1 MDRPQV
7 VYFIQRAWGSGA
19 EQRGSTVEAYDKLKK
34 ILAEIDDDMQKA
46 MGGNR
51 AAGTRIRQS
60 MQDVK
65 EAAQEIRTAILDQRK
80 KEEKP
85 G

>member
-1 MDRPQV
+1 M
-7 VYFIQRAWGSGA
+7 
-19 EQRGSTVEAYDKLKK
+19 EAYDKLKK

>member
-1 MDRPQV
+1 MQ
-7 VYFIQRAWGSGA
+7 
-19 EQRGSTVEAYDKLKK
+19 AYEKLKK

-51 AAGTRIRQS
+51 AAGTRIRQA

>member
-1 MDRPQV
+1 
-7 VYFIQRAWGSGA
+7 
-19 EQRGSTVEAYDKLKK
+19 VEAYDKLKK